1 MLAINLYYL
10 NLLGRLML
18 RPYDVFGRDGADGAG
33 AGAAPLAAPTTRRLL
48 LFFRVGFFEASLLP
62 L

>member
-1 MLAINLYYL
+1 
-10 NLLGRLML
+10 ML
-18 RPYDVFGRDGADGAG
+18 RPYDVFGSDEADSAG

-48 LFFRVGFFEASLLP
+48 LFFILGFFKASLLP